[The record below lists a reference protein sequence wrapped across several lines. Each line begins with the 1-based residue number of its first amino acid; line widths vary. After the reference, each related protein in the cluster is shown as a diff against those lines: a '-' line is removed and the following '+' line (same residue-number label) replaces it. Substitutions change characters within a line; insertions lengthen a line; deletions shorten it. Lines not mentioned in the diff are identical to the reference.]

1 MAERQG
7 KVRVESDEVQGKGSF
22 VVVRRLSYGQKR
34 AATRMV
40 ARAAGGTIPTDLK
53 AEGLTI
59 DAEYLNDNDAF
70 TGQLLQENVLEWNW
84 VDFDGNPLRL
94 PKDDPGVIDQL
105 TDDEVEFLVRHINPK
120 KAEAQEKN

>member
-7 KVRVESDEVQGKGSF
+7 KIRIESVDVQGEGSF

-34 AATRMV
+34 MATQMV
-40 ARAAGGTIPTDLK
+40 ARAAGGTIPTDIK

-59 DAEYLNDNDAF
+59 NTAYLEDNDKF
-70 TGQLLQENVLEWNW
+70 TGQLLRENVLEWNW

-94 PKDDPGVIDQL
+94 PKDDPAVIDQL
-105 TDDEVEFLVRHINPK
+105 TDDEVEFLVRHINPR
-120 KAEAQEKN
+120 KAEAPEKN